1 MIKACLFDMDGVIVD
16 TAKFHFKAWHRLAES
31 LGVPFTE
38 EQNEQLKGVSRVDS
52 LEKILNWGNIT
63 LSQDRK
69 EELMTLKNQ
78 WYLDYVA
85 TVTPDEMLPGVPS
98 FLNEL
103 KEAGIKIGLGSS
115 SKNAEL
121 ILNKLEITP
130 LFETIIDGNKVQLS
144 KPNPEVFL
152 RGASELSVSPND
164 TIVFEDAQSGVKAAI
179 DGGFRCVGIGDT
191 SVLNEA
197 TIVIPSFENFNLET
211 LKKRID

>member
-63 LSQDRK
+63 LSQERK

-121 ILNKLEITP
+121 ILDKLEITS

-152 RGASELSVSPND
+152 RGANELNVNPSE

-179 DGGFRCVGIGDT
+179 DGGFRCVGIGDD

>member
-52 LEKILNWGNIT
+52 LEKILKWGNIT
-63 LSQDRK
+63 LPQERK

-85 TVTPDEMLPGVPS
+85 TVTPDEMLPGVPA

-103 KEAGIKIGLGSS
+103 KKASIKIGLGSS

-121 ILNKLEITP
+121 ILDKLEITP
-130 LFETIIDGNKVQLS
+130 LFETIIDGNKVQRS
-144 KPNPEVFL
+144 KPHPEVFL
-152 RGASELSVSPND
+152 RGAEELNISPSD

-179 DGGFRCVGIGDT
+179 DGGFRCVGIGDAN
-191 SVLNEA
+191 VLNEA
-197 TIVIPSFENFNLET
+197 TIVIPSFEGFTLER
-211 LKKRID
+211 LKEAID